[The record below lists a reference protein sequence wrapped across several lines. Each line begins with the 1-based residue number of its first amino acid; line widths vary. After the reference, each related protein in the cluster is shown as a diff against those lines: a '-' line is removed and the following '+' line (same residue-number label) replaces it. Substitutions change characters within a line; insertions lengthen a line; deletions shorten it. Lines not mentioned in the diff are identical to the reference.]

1 MKEKNKDSEIDLEIL
16 RNIEKN
22 PNLTQRQMAKEL
34 DVSLGK
40 INYLIKSL
48 IEKGSLIIDNF
59 RTSENK
65 LGYLYVITPKGIEQ
79 RRKLTVLFLKRRAEE
94 FDKLKKEMEHIE
106 INDQIRRK

>member
-1 MKEKNKDSEIDLEIL
+1 MEDKNKDSEINLEIL
-16 RNIEKN
+16 RNIEDN

-48 IEKGSLIIDNF
+48 IEKGSLIIENF
-59 RTSENK
+59 RTSDNK

-79 RRKLTVLFLKRRAEE
+79 RRKLTLEFLKRRSEE
-94 FDKLKKEMEHIE
+94 FDKLKKEMERIE
-106 INDQIRRK
+106 DK

>member
-1 MKEKNKDSEIDLEIL
+1 LEDKNKDSEINLEIL
-16 RNIEKN
+16 RNIEDN

-48 IEKGSLIIDNF
+48 IEKGSLIIENF
-59 RTSENK
+59 RTSDNK

-79 RRKLTVLFLKRRAEE
+79 RRKLTLEFLKRRSEE
-94 FDKLKKEMEHIE
+94 FDKLKKEMERLE
-106 INDQIRRK
+106 ENE

>member
-1 MKEKNKDSEIDLEIL
+1 LEDKNKDSEINLEIL
-16 RNIEKN
+16 RNIEDN

-48 IEKGSLIIDNF
+48 IEKGSLIIENF
-59 RTSENK
+59 RTSDNK

-79 RRKLTVLFLKRRAEE
+79 RRKLTLAFLKRRSEE
-94 FDKLKKEMEHIE
+94 FDKLKKEMERIE
-106 INDQIRRK
+106 DK

>member
-1 MKEKNKDSEIDLEIL
+1 LEDKNKDSEINLEIL
-16 RNIEKN
+16 RNIEDN

-48 IEKGSLIIDNF
+48 IEKGSLIIENF
-59 RTSENK
+59 RTSDNK

-79 RRKLTVLFLKRRAEE
+79 RRKLTLTFLKRRSEE
-94 FDKLKKEMEHIE
+94 FDKLKKEMERLE
-106 INDQIRRK
+106 DK

>member
-1 MKEKNKDSEIDLEIL
+1 MEDKNKDSEINLEIL
-16 RNIEKN
+16 RNIEDN

-48 IEKGSLIIDNF
+48 IEKGSLIIENF
-59 RTSENK
+59 RTSDNK

-79 RRKLTVLFLKRRAEE
+79 RRKLTLTFLKRRSEE
-94 FDKLKKEMEHIE
+94 FDKLKKEMERLE
-106 INDQIRRK
+106 ENE

>member
-1 MKEKNKDSEIDLEIL
+1 LEDKNKDSEINLEIL
-16 RNIEKN
+16 RNIEDN

-48 IEKGSLIIDNF
+48 IQKGSLIIENF
-59 RTSENK
+59 RTSDNK

-79 RRKLTVLFLKRRAEE
+79 RRKLTLTFLK
-94 FDKLKKEMEHIE
+94 
-106 INDQIRRK
+106 

>member
-1 MKEKNKDSEIDLEIL
+1 MEDKNKDSEINLEIL
-16 RNIEKN
+16 RNIEDN

-48 IEKGSLIIDNF
+48 IEKGSLIIENF
-59 RTSENK
+59 RTSDNK

-79 RRKLTVLFLKRRAEE
+79 RRKLTLTFLKRRSEE
-94 FDKLKKEMEHIE
+94 FDKLKKEMERLE
-106 INDQIRRK
+106 DK

>member
-1 MKEKNKDSEIDLEIL
+1 MEDKNKDSEINLEIL
-16 RNIEKN
+16 RNIEDN

-48 IEKGSLIIDNF
+48 IEKGSLIIENF
-59 RTSENK
+59 RTSDNK

-79 RRKLTVLFLKRRAEE
+79 RRKLTLEFLKRRSEE
-94 FDKLKKEMEHIE
+94 FDKLKKEMERLE
-106 INDQIRRK
+106 ENE